1 MAAFSTTGFRSQQ
14 TSKPLGSSRLTGSH
28 APSKGTASTVSKK
41 ENHLQPSSSS
51 SGSSSSSKS
60 GKKTWVLSDFE
71 IGKQLGMGKYGVVF
85 LAREKR
91 TQYIVALKVLY
102 KSEMKDAMSQTQL
115 KREIEIQAHL
125 RHENILRLWGYFFD
139 EKRVFLIL
147 EYAPGGELFK
157 ELKSQPE
164 GRFEEARAARF
175 VKEMADALEYL
186 HCKHVIHRDIKPE
199 NLLLGSKGQLKIA
212 DFGWSVHAPNS
223 RRETLCGTLD
233 YLPPE
238 MVLGRPHDSAVDIWS
253 LGDLMFEL
261 LTGKPPFEHEGAQL
275 TCQHIVKVLYTCPDF
290 MSGDAKDLLSKLLVS
305 DPASRISLI
314 DIKLHPWIQRY
325 CPH

>member
-1 MAAFSTTGFRSQQ
+1 M
-14 TSKPLGSSRLTGSH
+14 
-28 APSKGTASTVSKK
+28 KK
-41 ENHLQPSSSS
+41 ENQHIKATAAP
-51 SGSSSSSKS
+51 
-60 GKKTWVLSDFE
+60 KKTWVLSDFE

-91 TQYIVALKVLY
+91 TQFIVALKVLY
-102 KSEMKDAMSQTQL
+102 KSELKDGMSQTQL

-147 EYAPGGELFK
+147 EYAPGGELYK
-157 ELKSQPE
+157 ELKSQP
-164 GRFEEARAARF
+164 GCRFDEPRAAKF
-175 VKEMADALEYL
+175 VKEMACALDYL

-238 MVLGRPHDSAVDIWS
+238 MVLGKSHDSAVDIWS
-253 LGDLMFEL
+253 LGVLMFEL
-261 LTGKPPFEHEGAQL
+261 LTGKPPFEHEGTQL
-275 TCQHIVKVLYTCPDF
+275 TFQHIVKVLYTCPEYL
-290 MSGDAKDLLSKLLVS
+290 SEDAKDLLSKLLVS
-305 DPASRISLI
+305 DPTGRISLK
-314 DIKLHPWIQRY
+314 DIQCHPWILKH
-325 CPH
+325 CPL